1 MGGFESCRQGDEEGR
16 RIHEVPLREA
26 PGGVRRA
33 RDVTRRPQQR
43 HLEEDRDRE
52 LEELL
57 IKALVDLPGHG
68 GKSEDTRRD
77 HGGAGYQGEGT
88 VDELAAGKFS

>member
-1 MGGFESCRQGDEEGR
+1 MGGFESCREEGR
-16 RIHEVPLREA
+16 RIHEAPLREA
-26 PGGVRRA
+26 PGGVQRA
-33 RDVTRRPQQR
+33 RDVIRRPQQR

-68 GKSEDTRRD
+68 GKSEDTRRGP
-77 HGGAGYQGEGT
+77 GGAGYQGEGA